1 MYLQKIIEMKDEQ
14 AEAFNQANKIYIDAQ
29 RMKNDQ
35 LRQNKMEEEK
45 GQVVFG
51 ADQKNINL
59 DQFIKGE
66 YLMAS
71 PFGEIKVPSK
81 VEFKVAAHKQE
92 ATCLAFNT
100 LGDAFAT
107 GGADC
112 LIKVWSS
119 ANGKEVQ
126 SLRGFNKAITDVSMS
141 LDNEYLAGASTEHKA
156 MIWRLKT
163 MRTVHTFSG
172 HKETINA
179 SKFSFVTKSLLT
191 GSQDRTI
198 KVWDLEKGTNT
209 KTVRILNKAYIYT

>member
-29 RMKNDQ
+29 RIKNEQ
-35 LRQNKMEEEK
+35 LKQSKLEEEK

-51 ADQKNINL
+51 AEHQNINL
-59 DQFIKGE
+59 DQFIKAE
-66 YLMAS
+66 YLKAS

-81 VEFKVAAHKQE
+81 VEFKIAAHKQE

-100 LGDAFAT
+100 VGDAIAT
-107 GGADC
+107 GGADN
-112 LIKVWSS
+112 LIKLWSS

-126 SLRGFNKAITDVSMS
+126 SLRGFSKAITDVALS
-141 LDNEYLAGASTEHKA
+141 LDNEHLAGASTEHKA
-156 MIWRLKT
+156 IVWRLKT
-163 MRTVHTFSG
+163 MRIAHTFSG

-198 KVWDLEKGTNT
+198 KIWDLDKGNNT
-209 KTVRILNKAYIYT
+209 KTVRKL